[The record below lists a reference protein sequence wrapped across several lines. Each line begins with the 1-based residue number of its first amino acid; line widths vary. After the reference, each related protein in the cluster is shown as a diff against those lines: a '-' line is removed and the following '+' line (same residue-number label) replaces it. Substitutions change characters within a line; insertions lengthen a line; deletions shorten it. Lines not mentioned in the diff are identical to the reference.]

1 MAVRQPDFDSDLG
14 GSDIGNPYDGTGVYN
29 PFVYGSGGGGTA
41 GGNSTP
47 ISTGGDIGAGGP
59 KFVGGPVA
67 IDDGTTGGGG
77 GAVDAG
83 GVVFIPPV
91 KPDPTFIPPSYE
103 PFPYIG
109 IYMAAPEPVQFLE
122 NDNTLG
128 FGEVY
133 KVQYQPSTKFGTSRT
148 YRANIDGR
156 ISKNY
161 FVVSIKKAYPN
172 IDLIGVDDLI
182 KDPIKSDV
190 LSPVKSDLIK
200 GFETNFGTGLGK
212 SPIEN
217 LKFQASDTDFNFN
230 PKPPTRLDVLYKEV
244 ISVQEYEYNPN
255 TGEYEALAERTQP
268 SSNSTVSLNFAF
280 VTKGKDIDI
289 DIDPECPDPVLAP
302 PPPGKIWK
310 KFYIDGQKCPEWRL
324 VDDGSGDPINE
335 TINYN
340 LSFVSN
346 YTSELGEYIR
356 CNYQIV
362 TAENDILDSDFVK
375 LGDGNLDAKSTDK
388 SKLLSGHVNIN
399 IAENYETVRLRLND
413 QNLPEEFSYGSYYW
427 ANNRIAE
434 SNPNDFS
441 KWNKTNKSFKIT
453 GQQFAS
459 GITVAVV
466 FDKTEYDVL
475 YAPKITNYSGK
486 GQENVYEVRE
496 SDRDKTI
503 TINFTTQNAEFVDV
517 YISDRPIR
525 VPAQNGNVQLSFRND
540 FGSLY
545 GRKIVYLV
553 PVNNIG
559 IGITES
565 LIISFNQINDF
576 PSLLEVTAPEQ
587 IDVPV
592 FSDLNVDFSVDYE
605 TFAATSVDVYL
616 LDTTTKQLIPLF
628 SNLPAIG
635 SFNVNLRELVTKYL
649 QNKKI
654 DLVFGF
660 IPYNRGGEK
669 ELIGNSYE
677 VTTTVIYPDIILDES
692 QIKNAIFETIS
703 ENLKFN
709 ELGPESKY
717 LTHLV
722 NFGNNEQIIVS
733 SWEEDDWTLSE
744 KTEDE
749 IGNIIVKNKV
759 DSILLKLYSPLP
771 ANIGVNST
779 LWVTKLM
786 SNPLIETVV
795 LNEQDSIKCP
805 PIKGPNFSVEVD
817 FVSGQSTAF
826 ESLDNL
832 ILSASAVSS
841 ANLVSTYLSSSLINT
856 DELNI
861 EYYSGS
867 NYLTGS
873 LQWENFVHFSSAKER
888 VDNFVYKVQLI
899 EAYESSISASNA
911 PQSHSG
917 SLGSKQE
924 AERQNLK
931 KNQLINNFDG
941 FEKFLYTSASN
952 LTTSSAASITWPYSG
967 SVRLASTTNVVNSWY
982 ENLIE
987 VAENYDN
994 ENQNY
999 LKNNIPQYILD
1010 NNENDNFLLFF
1021 SMIGHHFDN
1030 IYYFTKALEKNKSL
1044 GYKTKGGMPDRLL
1057 FDTLKSF
1064 GWDAKNLAADEKLW
1078 KYVYGQDSDG
1088 NTKESKSPKER
1099 TNEIWRR
1106 IVNNLPY
1113 LLKHKGTRRGVYAI
1127 MACYGIPSSNLSILE
1142 FGGPEPA
1149 KRFNDV
1155 EETGTTKLLMD
1166 NTTYALVMNSGST
1179 IQTNWQITDKGEKP
1193 KTIEL
1198 FVKPAYAGNWT
1209 ILSGSGGWNL
1219 QVSGSSDSEY
1229 GYVKFNSG
1237 STTIVQSSLLPIFND
1252 RFFGIS
1258 LSTGSYGIKLDLKQ
1272 VDKDR
1277 SIFENA
1283 YSSSINNNFS
1293 SGNIIWFGGNYSGSI
1308 DEIRLWSTPLSSS
1321 AFYKH
1326 VFFPEA
1332 INGNHISS
1340 STEDLYFRL
1349 DFEYPKNLA
1358 LTSSLINVDTNIY
1371 YPVIQLNPSSSLQIT
1386 RNILEGTGSIG
1397 NNVILSE
1404 NVSASFTASASG
1416 FTSITT
1422 YPYQF
1427 EAIERTISLEV
1438 PNIGSSRYSTNKV
1451 RFESQTDIFG
1461 NDVSGGVNLSIK
1473 NRATKKAFDQSPVD
1487 TNRIGLFF
1495 SPTKEMNVDIAKSFG
1510 GISLDDY
1517 IGDPSDEYKS
1527 NYKSLEKLRKYYF
1540 QRFDG
1545 RDVYQYINLIKSYEK
1560 SLFEDIKK
1568 MLPARVKATTGL
1580 LIEPHIL
1587 ERSTIKQTKPTGSNY
1602 QNESTINTTN
1612 HILTNAETNQYETII
1627 DSNLSENVKGETNQ
1641 YEGNVYTAS
1650 IDKLLAENYQYE
1662 TPINVDSEL
1671 QTSGDYYQKEV
1682 TINSQLNKG
1691 TLLTEIDVYDINKVV
1706 GQSEYETI
1714 GFGIYAENG
1723 YAIRT
1728 YIDKEGRRIKERIK
1742 VDLITEQKR
1751 RDIQKPR
1758 IIIPSTGKADPR
1770 GGYYTTSSLY
1780 TETRLN
1786 IQPFSGSKVINA
1798 GTGSIVSVKPV
1809 SGYLGTHY
1817 RNTSDLT
1824 TGMRNSYF
1832 LGSKNTAATTL
1843 DGTAPVETFTTNPN
1857 TLRVNKAGRD
1867 ASEPILEVE

>member
-1 MAVRQPDFDSDLG
+1 MAARQPDFDSDLG

-29 PFVYGSGGGGTA
+29 PFVYGSGGGGTT
-41 GGNSTP
+41 GGTSTP
-47 ISTGGDIGAGGP
+47 NLTGGDIGGGP
-59 KFVGGPVA
+59 KFAGGPVV
-67 IDDGTTGGGG
+67 IEPGPTGGGNG
-77 GAVDAG
+77 IVDNG
-83 GVVFIPPV
+83 DVVFIPPV

-172 IDLIGVDDLI
+172 LDLIGVDDLI

-190 LSPVKSDLIK
+190 LSPIK
-200 GFETNFGTGLGK
+200 GDFIRGFETNFGTGLGK
-212 SPIEN
+212 SPIKN
-217 LKFQASDTDFNFN
+217 LKFQASDTDFNFS

-244 ISVQEYEYNPN
+244 ISVQEYEYNVN
-255 TGEYEALAERTQP
+255 SGEYEALAERTQ
-268 SSNSTVSLNFAF
+268 SSYNSTVSLNFAF
-280 VTKGKDIDI
+280 VTKGIRDIDP
-289 DIDPECPDPVLAP
+289 DPECPEPVLAP
-302 PPPGKIWK
+302 PPPGKMWK
-310 KFYIDGQKCPEWRL
+310 KVYVDGQKCPEYIL
-324 VDDGSGDPINE
+324 VDDGSGDSDPVKE

-375 LGDGNLDAKSTDK
+375 LGDGNLDAKSTDR
-388 SKLLSGHVNIN
+388 SKLLSGQVNIN
-399 IAENYETVRLRLND
+399 ITENYETVRLRLNN
-413 QNLPEEFSYGSYYW
+413 QNLPEEFSYRSYYW

-434 SNPNDFS
+434 SNPTDFS
-441 KWNKTNKSFKIT
+441 KWNKTNKSFKVT
-453 GQQFAS
+453 GQEFAS

-466 FDKTEYDVL
+466 FDKTEYEVL

-503 TINFTTQNAEFVDV
+503 TISFTTQNAEFVDV

-553 PVNNIG
+553 PVNSIG

-565 LIISFNQINDF
+565 LIVSFNQINDF

-616 LDTTTKQLIPLF
+616 LDTTTKQSIPLF

-660 IPYNRGGEK
+660 IPYNRGGDK
-669 ELIGNSYE
+669 ELVGNNYE
-677 VTTTVIYPDIILDES
+677 VITTIVYPDVVLDES
-692 QIKNAIFETIS
+692 QIRTAIFEIIS

-709 ELGPESKY
+709 ELSEESKY

-722 NFGNNEQIIVS
+722 NFGNNEQLIIS

-744 KTEDE
+744 KVEDE
-749 IGNIIVKNKV
+749 IGNIVVKNKV
-759 DSILLKLYSPLP
+759 DSILLKLYSPLS

-779 LWVTKLM
+779 LWITKLM

-795 LNEQDSIKCP
+795 LAEQDEIKCP
-805 PIKGPNFSVEVD
+805 PIKGPNFSIEVD
-817 FVSGQSTAF
+817 FVSGKSTAF

-873 LQWENFVHFSSAKER
+873 LEWKNFVHFSSAKER

-899 EAYESSISASNA
+899 EAYESAISASNA
-911 PQSHSG
+911 TQAHSG
-917 SLGSKQE
+917 SLGSIQE
-924 AERQNLK
+924 TERQTLK
-931 KNQLINNFDG
+931 KNQLVNNFDG
-941 FEKFLYTSASN
+941 FEKFLYTS
-952 LTTSSAASITWPYSG
+952 SSLYTNSESSSITWPYSNG
-967 SVRLASTTNVVNSWY
+967 IRLASTSNTVSTWY
-982 ENLIE
+982 ENLIRLGE
-987 VAENYDN
+987 EYDS

-999 LKNNIPQYILD
+999 LKNNIPQYILN

-1030 IYYFTKALEKNKSL
+1030 IYYFTKALEKNKNL
-1044 GYKTKGGMPDRLL
+1044 GYKVKGGMPDKLL

-1064 GWDAKNLAADEKLW
+1064 GWDAKNLAADETLW

-1088 NTKESKSPKER
+1088 TTKESKSPKER
-1099 TNEIWRR
+1099 TSEIWRR
-1106 IVNNLPY
+1106 IINNLPY

-1155 EETGTTKLLMD
+1155 DEVGTTKLLMD
-1166 NTTYALVMNSGST
+1166 NTTYALVMNSGSI

-1198 FVKPAYAGNWT
+1198 FTKPAYAGDWT

-1219 QVSGSSDSEY
+1219 QISGSSDSEY

-1237 STTIVQSSLLPIFND
+1237 STTIVSSSLLPIFND

-1277 SIFENA
+1277 SIFENVFT
-1283 YSSSINNNFS
+1283 SSINNNFS
-1293 SGNIIWFGGNYSGSI
+1293 SGSIVWIGGNYSGSI
-1308 DEIRLWSTPLSSS
+1308 DEIRFWSTPLSSS

-1358 LTSSLINVDTNIY
+1358 QTSSLINVDTNIY
-1371 YPVIQLNPSSSLQIT
+1371 FSSSVN
-1386 RNILEGTGSIG
+1386 RNKLEGGIVPIISGST
-1397 NNVILSE
+1397 ILSE
-1404 NVSASFTASASG
+1404 NVNGLYSASANLFANVND
-1416 FTSITT
+1416 
-1422 YPYQF
+1422 YPYNF
-1427 EAIERTISLEV
+1427 EVIERTISLEV

-1451 RFESQTDIFG
+1451 RFEKQYTLTGQEI
-1461 NDVSGGVNLSIK
+1461 SGSTGVDLSFK
-1473 NRATKKAFDQSPVD
+1473 SRATKKAFDQSPID

-1495 SPTKEMNVDIAKSFG
+1495 SPTKEMNIDIAKSFG
-1510 GISLDDY
+1510 GINLDDY

-1540 QRFDG
+1540 QRFDD
-1545 RDVYQYINLIKSYEK
+1545 RDIYQYINLIKSYEK

-1587 ERSTIKQTKPTGSNY
+1587 ERSTIKQSKPTGSVY
-1602 QNESTINTTN
+1602 QQESVVNTKT
-1612 HILTNAETNQYETII
+1612 HILTTAETNQYETII
-1627 DSNLSENVKGETNQ
+1627 DNNLSQKISGETNQ

-1650 IDKLLAENYQYE
+1650 IDRLQAENYQYE
-1662 TPINVDSEL
+1662 TPIDVNNEL
-1671 QTSGDYYQKEV
+1671 LTSGDYYQQEV
-1682 TINSQLNKG
+1682 IINSQLNKN
-1691 TLLTEIDVYDINKVV
+1691 TILTEIDVYDINKVI
-1706 GQSEYETI
+1706 GQTEYETI

-1723 YAIRT
+1723 YAIRN
-1728 YIDKEGRRIKERIK
+1728 YIDKEGRKIKERIK
-1742 VDLITEQKR
+1742 VDLITEQKSR
-1751 RDIQKPR
+1751 EVQKPR
-1758 IIIPSTGKADPR
+1758 IIVPSTGKADPR

-1780 TETRLN
+1780 IETRLN
-1786 IQPFSGSKVINA
+1786 IQQYSGSKTITA
-1798 GTGSIVSVKPV
+1798 GTGSIISVKPV
-1809 SGYLGTHY
+1809 NGYLGAHY

-1832 LGSKNTAATTL
+1832 LGSKNTSATTL
-1843 DGTAPVETFTTNPN
+1843 DGTPPVETFLTNPN
-1857 TLRVNKAGRD
+1857 TLRVNRAGRD
-1867 ASEPILEVE
+1867 ASEPILEIE

>member
-1 MAVRQPDFDSDLG
+1 MAARRPDFDSDLG

-29 PFVYGSGGGGTA
+29 PFVYGSGGGGTT
-41 GGNSTP
+41 GGSSVPT
-47 ISTGGDIGAGGP
+47 STGGDIGAGGP
-59 KFVGGPVA
+59 KFGGGPVV
-67 IDDGTTGGGG
+67 IDDGSTGGGSG
-77 GAVDAG
+77 TVDAG

-172 IDLIGVDDLI
+172 VDLIGVDDLI

-212 SPIEN
+212 GPIES

-244 ISVQEYEYNPN
+244 ISIQEYEYNPN

-280 VTKGKDIDI
+280 VTKGKGDI
-289 DIDPECPDPVLAP
+289 DIDPECPEPQLAP
-302 PPPGKIWK
+302 PPPGKMWK
-310 KFYIDGQKCPEWRL
+310 KVYVDGQKCPEYIL
-324 VDDGSGDPINE
+324 VDDGTGPVGE
-335 TINYN
+335 TIDYN

-362 TAENDILDSDFVK
+362 TTENDILDSDFVK
-375 LGDGNLDAKSTDK
+375 LVDGNLDAKSTDK
-388 SKLLSGHVNIN
+388 NKLLSGQVNIN
-399 IAENYETVRLRLND
+399 ITENYETVRLRLND

-441 KWNKTNKSFKIT
+441 KWNKTNKSFKVT
-453 GQQFAS
+453 GQEFAN

-466 FDKTEYDVL
+466 FDKTEYEVL

-525 VPAQNGNVQLSFRND
+525 VPAGNGNVQLSFRND

-553 PVNNIG
+553 PVNSIG

-592 FSDLNVDFSVDYE
+592 FSDLNVDFTVDYE

-616 LDTTTKQLIPLF
+616 LDTTTNQLIPLF

-677 VTTTVIYPDIILDES
+677 VTTTVVYPDVVLDES
-692 QIKNAIFETIS
+692 QIRNAIFEVIS

-709 ELGPESKY
+709 DLSEESKY

-722 NFGNNEQIIVS
+722 NFGNNEQLIIS

-744 KTEDE
+744 KVEDE
-749 IGNIIVKNKV
+749 IGNLKIKNKV

-771 ANIGVNST
+771 ATVGVNST
-779 LWVTKLM
+779 LWITKLM

-795 LNEQDSIKCP
+795 LTEQDEIKCP
-805 PIKGPNFSVEVD
+805 PIKGPNFSIEVD
-817 FVSGQSTAF
+817 FVSGKSTAF

-899 EAYESSISASNA
+899 EAYESAISASNA
-911 PQSHSG
+911 TQTHSG

-924 AERQNLK
+924 AERQTLK
-931 KNQLINNFDG
+931 KNQLVNNFDG
-941 FEKFLYTSASN
+941 FEKFLYTSSSLYTNSGSN
-952 LTTSSAASITWPYSG
+952 SITWPYNNDI
-967 SVRLASTTNVVNSWY
+967 RLATTTDAVSIWY
-982 ENLIE
+982 KNLIKL
-987 VAENYDN
+987 AEEYDS

-1030 IYYFTKALEKNKSL
+1030 IYYFTKALEKNKRL
-1044 GYKTKGGMPDRLL
+1044 GYKAKGGMPDKLL

-1064 GWDAKNLAADEKLW
+1064 GWDAKNLAADESLW

-1088 NTKESKSPKER
+1088 TTKESKSPKER

-1149 KRFNDV
+1149 KRFDNV

-1179 IQTNWQITDKGEKP
+1179 IQTNWQITDKNEKP

-1198 FVKPAYAGNWT
+1198 FVKPAYASNWT
-1209 ILSGSGGWNL
+1209 IVSGSGGWNL
-1219 QVSGSSDSEY
+1219 QISGSSDSEY

-1237 STTIVQSSLLPIFND
+1237 STTIVSSSLLPIFND

-1272 VDKDR
+1272 VDKDKT
-1277 SIFENA
+1277 IFENA
-1283 YSSSINNNFS
+1283 FSSSIDNNFS
-1293 SGNIIWFGGNYSGSI
+1293 SGNNVSFGGNYSGSI
-1308 DEIRLWSTPLSSS
+1308 DEIRFWSTPLSSS

-1326 VFFPEA
+1326 AFFPEA

-1340 STEDLYFRL
+1340 STDDLFFRL
-1349 DFEYPKNLA
+1349 DFEYPKNLVA
-1358 LTSSLINVDTNIY
+1358 TSSLINVDTNIY
-1371 YPVIQLNPSSSLQIT
+1371 FSSSLT
-1386 RNILEGTGSIG
+1386 RNDLDGG
-1397 NNVILSE
+1397 VIAITPGVTIFSE
-1404 NVSASFTASASG
+1404 NVSASYSASASG
-1416 FTSITT
+1416 FDPSLTS
-1422 YPYQF
+1422 YPYHF
-1427 EAIERTISLEV
+1427 EAIERTVSLEV

-1461 NDVSGGVNLSIK
+1461 NDVSGGINLSIK
-1473 NRATKKAFDQSPVD
+1473 SRATKKAFDQSPID

-1495 SPTKEMNVDIAKSFG
+1495 SPTKEMNIDIAKSFG
-1510 GISLDDY
+1510 GINLDDY

-1545 RDVYQYINLIKSYEK
+1545 RDIYQYINLIKSYEK

-1587 ERSTIKQTKPTGSNY
+1587 ERSTIKQTKPTGSLY
-1602 QNESTINTTN
+1602 QKESVINTTN
-1612 HILTNAETNQYETII
+1612 HILTIAETNQYETII
-1627 DSNLSENVKGETNQ
+1627 DSNLSENISGETNQ

-1650 IDKLLAENYQYE
+1650 VNRLLAENYQYE
-1662 TPINVDSEL
+1662 TPIDVDSEL

-1682 TINSQLNKG
+1682 TINSELSKG

-1706 GQSEYETI
+1706 GQTEYETI

-1728 YIDKEGRRIKERIK
+1728 YIDKEGRRVKERIK

-1751 RDIQKPR
+1751 REIQKPR

-1770 GGYYTTSSLY
+1770 GGYYVTSSLY

-1786 IQPFSGSKVINA
+1786 IQPYSGSKVINA
-1798 GTGSIVSVKPV
+1798 GTGSIISVKPV

-1843 DGTAPVETFTTNPN
+1843 DGTPPVETFLTNPN